1 MPHLRR
7 TRSKA
12 FWNARPESSAGRSQ
26 KFSALRPSSRPAIRN
41 GGGAALHD
49 APHGLLQQTIRSL
62 LRPVVAEKKRIP
74 GLAFGELL
82 AQQFIDVAVG
92 QFARFARTVEEVD
105 DPLLL
110 RGKAG
115 NRGLKVIRPTRG
127 RAQQPLGKR
136 IVAVDAREEPCA
148 DRSPHRAAEH
158 RVDHRVEDDVVDR
171 ADSGKE
177 PGVTQDHVVKLVQDE
192 EK

>member
-1 MPHLRR
+1 MVADRHVEGPRR
-7 TRSKA
+7 WHREYRPGACHWREIDCHEFGPRRAPRSGTA
-12 FWNARPESSAGRSQ
+12 E
-26 KFSALRPSSRPAIRN
+26 
-41 GGGAALHD
+41 AASPPRC
-49 APHGLLQQTIRSL
+49 AAQQTILSL
-62 LRPVVAEKKRIP
+62 LRPVGAEKKRIP
-74 GLAFGELL
+74 VLAFGL

-92 QFARFARTVEEVD
+92 QFARFGRTVEEVD

-171 ADSGKE
+171 ADSEKE
-177 PGVTQDHVVKLVQDE
+177 PVCPRITW
-192 EK
+192 